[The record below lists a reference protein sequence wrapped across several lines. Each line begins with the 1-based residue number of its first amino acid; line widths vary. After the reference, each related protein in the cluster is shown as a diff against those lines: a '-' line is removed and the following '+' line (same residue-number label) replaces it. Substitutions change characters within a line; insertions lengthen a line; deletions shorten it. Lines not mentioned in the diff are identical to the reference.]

1 MILRLQTVVLEMH
14 RKLKKEKELNDNL
27 KNTIKLQQDTIK
39 SLENN
44 NNNNNNLEIQLTNIL
59 SGMFTNTQIKLIME
73 PKKKVYKWTED
84 DIASAITLRSL
95 SPKAY
100 KYLRNEK
107 KHPLPGYKTSTN

>member
-1 MILRLQTVVLEMH
+1 MH
-14 RKLKKEKELNDNL
+14 NKLKKEKELNATL

-39 SLENN
+39 SFENN
-44 NNNNNNLEIQLTNIL
+44 NKNQHLEIQLNKVL

-95 SPKAY
+95 SPKTY

-107 KHPLPGYKTSTN
+107 KYPLPGYKTNTN